1 MPKTKNDSRPDD
13 YTVRLCRVET
23 WLRRAEAALVADDP
37 DVAFVL
43 YWIAFNAAYARDV
56 SPKNPDTL
64 TSIRRYFNDLL
75 DVDHR
80 NAVRDAIWNDCND
93 QIHSIVDIEYLYRP
107 YWDHANA
114 EPEAP
119 VEWTDGFNSDKSL
132 VRDALQSNQYDHI
145 RTVLRIVFD
154 RLYVFRNQLV
164 HGGAQF
170 ESHYNRDSI
179 FDGARIMA
187 SLVPV
192 FLDLMRASHGME
204 WGRPFF
210 RPALKGQGTPSMER
224 RRRYRDED
232 DGWPPLDRHH
242 TADSTPDPSETED
255 KSRPD
260 PFQTRLRRARAWC
273 ERAEAE
279 RAKGDL
285 SDLDVAFLS
294 YWIAFNAAYAQDVP
308 RKPADWKIFRD
319 YLRTLTARDCGAIHQ
334 AISGTRLRPAVDALL
349 VDKYL
354 FLPFWDNAH
363 DQSRSPDWKQELD
376 QSALLAREYLCRRDT
391 HETLTILFQRIYTL
405 RNQVAHGGA
414 RWNSAYNR
422 GTMKKVV
429 LVLEA
434 LIPLFI
440 AVMERNP
447 TADWGAP
454 HYRVY
459 PIYWP

>member
-64 TSIRRYFNDLL
+64 TAIRRYFNDLL

-80 NAVRDAIWNDCND
+80 DTIRDAIWNDCDD
-93 QIHSIVDIEYLYRP
+93 QIHSVVDIEYLYRT

-114 EPEAP
+114 EPEET
-119 VEWTDGFNSDKSL
+119 VEWTGGFNSDKSL
-132 VRDALQSNQYDHI
+132 VRDALQTNQYDHI

-154 RLYVFRNQLV
+154 RLYVLRNQLV

-170 ESHYNRDSI
+170 ESHYNRDSV

-224 RRRYRDED
+224 RRRYQEED
-232 DGWPPLDRHH
+232 DGWPALDGDH
-242 TADSTPDPSETED
+242 TVDSTPDPSKTED

-260 PFQTRLRRARAWC
+260 PFQIRLRRARAWC

-279 RAKGDL
+279 CPSG
-285 SDLDVAFLS
+285 DLDVAFLF
-294 YWIAFNAAYAQDVP
+294 YWIAFNAAYAQDFP
-308 RKPADWKIFRD
+308 KNRPADKKIFRD
-319 YLRTLTARDCGAIHQ
+319 YLETLTTEDGGAIRE
-334 AISGTRLRPAVDALL
+334 AISGAPLWPVVTALL
-349 VDKYL
+349 QDKYL
-354 FLPFWDNAH
+354 FPPFWDNAH
-363 DQSRSPDWKQELD
+363 DESKAPDWQQKLD
-376 QSALLAREYLCRRDT
+376 EEAQLAREALGRRDT
-391 HETLTILFQRIYTL
+391 HETLATLFQRIYTL

-414 RWNSAYNR
+414 RWNSKYNR
-422 GTMKKVV
+422 ETMRTAVRAMET
-429 LVLEA
+429 LV
-434 LIPLFI
+434 PLFI
-440 AVMERNP
+440 TVMENNP
-447 TADWGAP
+447 EADWGTP